1 MNRSDFINMLED
13 KVPLNRQMVGE
24 VYELIDIFPYFQC
37 AHLLLL
43 KGLQNNGDIKFEKQL
58 RTSAMHIADREVLYY
73 LLNRK
78 PAVASEQK
86 EVIKEKAVETENG
99 SDHQQTVIE
108 SAKNSEQLISEFEK
122 ESGGPLMDQ
131 ADDSMNL
138 HSHSIL
144 ISSGAEPV
152 DSDEVMLVMDDEPAS
167 DDDRVFYMDPGFSV
181 PDFSDLL
188 ELDTDPGKTLS
199 SPEDDNSR
207 EQPVDDTGRN
217 KKLLQSEL
225 IDKFIL
231 ANPRIVPVKDASK
244 VSPEDISKP
253 YYERE
258 GVFVTETLARIYI
271 NQGYYSKAID
281 IYQELS
287 LKFPEKS
294 SYFASQ
300 IELVKE
306 YLKK

>member
-1 MNRSDFINMLED
+1 
-13 KVPLNRQMVGE
+13 
-24 VYELIDIFPYFQC
+24 
-37 AHLLLL
+37 
-43 KGLQNNGDIKFEKQL
+43 
-58 RTSAMHIADREVLYY
+58 
-73 LLNRK
+73 
-78 PAVASEQK
+78 
-86 EVIKEKAVETENG
+86 
-99 SDHQQTVIE
+99 
-108 SAKNSEQLISEFEK
+108 
-122 ESGGPLMDQ
+122 
-131 ADDSMNL
+131 MNL

-144 ISSGAEPV
+144 ISSGADTLE
-152 DSDEVMLVMDDEPAS
+152 SDEVMLVMDEEPSS

-188 ELDTDPGKTLS
+188 ELETDSDKILT
-199 SPEDDNSR
+199 SPEEQNSR
-207 EQPVDDTGRN
+207 EQPVDDTARS
-217 KKLLQSEL
+217 KKLLQSDL

-231 ANPRIVPVKDASK
+231 ANPRIVPVKDAAK

-300 IELVKE
+300 IELVKV